1 MCSLLV
7 HHQHIHLVNEYY
19 SMKELFEKTTNKS
32 EGKAVAS
39 AHHEI
44 CSCSMCMKN
53 KIPPESTRRHLH
65 GLQSTMVDR
74 RNPDVHDSKPLMKSI
89 EALSILKAG
98 TEINMV
104 LTTGINKWDIL
115 TPTGIKIVAPH
126 EVTIRATWKNKY
138 EERAISGRDASVFG
152 GLGVLLIPTDIE
164 TVTIPKM
171 NARFVPREF
180 LDKYG
185 AELIPLEQSFIL
197 DAVSEPSLEAL
208 YLIKYQWDSTYIEDY
223 VMKKKGGGGLF
234 VETHPFPH
242 VFTPLS
248 PVCSGALIL
257 GVKRSEGLYDFAAF
271 EIPFGFTMKIKSN
284 VIHGDSFF
292 VGPYAIALTET
303 ELADSVIIKK
313 SNSERDIETVIQTPV
328 PVCDLAA
335 LESDAFE
342 LTRRK
347 MIIDKIRHE
356 STLNNNVSFFRLLPK
371 NLLSE
376 VRHLSSSS
384 QKAYDEKF
392 GLIPY
397 TPK

>member
-7 HHQHIHLVNEYY
+7 HHQHILSVNEYWN
-19 SMKELFEKTTNKS
+19 MKEFFEKTMNKS
-32 EGKAVAS
+32 DGETVS
-39 AHHEI
+39 LAHNEI
-44 CSCSMCMKN
+44 CSCTMCMKS
-53 KIPPESTRRHLH
+53 KIPLESTRKHLH

-74 RNPDVHDSKPLMKSI
+74 RNPDVHGSKALMKSI
-89 EALSILKAG
+89 EALAILKAG
-98 TEINMV
+98 TEINMS
-104 LTTGINKWDIL
+104 LAAGIKGDIP
-115 TPTGIKIVAPH
+115 TPAGIKIVAPH
-126 EVTIRATWKNKY
+126 EITIRATWKNKY

-180 LDKYG
+180 LNKYG

-197 DAVSEPSLEAL
+197 DAVSEPSLENL
-208 YLIKYQWDSTYIEDY
+208 YLIEYQWDSTYIEDY

-248 PVCSGALIL
+248 PICSGALIL

-313 SNSERDIETVIQTPV
+313 SNSERDIEIVIQTSV
-328 PVCDLAA
+328 PVYDIAA
-335 LESDAFE
+335 LESDSFKP
-342 LTRRK
+342 THRK
-347 MIIDKIRHE
+347 MLIDKIQHE
-356 STLNNNVSFFRLLPK
+356 STFNNNVRFFRLLPS

-376 VRHLSSSS
+376 IRHLSSSS